1 MKPLIYQYRMQW
13 RELLQCVGVVPD
25 NISSLVHAFGIR
37 LKKQEIWHPAY
48 EAFCRCGEPY
58 VLTMENL
65 KGITEVQPVGTCV
78 YIVENKMVFSYLRK
92 ECVAVVYVG
101 TAAVC
106 SIKTDFVDRTEWDS
120 HLLQWRS

>member
-13 RELLQCVGVVPD
+13 RELLQCVGIHCGKR
-25 NISSLVHAFGIR
+25 NGIQ
-37 LKKQEIWHPAY
+37 LSY
-48 EAFCRCGEPY
+48 
-58 VLTMENL
+58 
-65 KGITEVQPVGTCV
+65 GTGAG
-78 YIVENKMVFSYLRK
+78 K
-92 ECVAVVYVG
+92 ECVAAVYVG